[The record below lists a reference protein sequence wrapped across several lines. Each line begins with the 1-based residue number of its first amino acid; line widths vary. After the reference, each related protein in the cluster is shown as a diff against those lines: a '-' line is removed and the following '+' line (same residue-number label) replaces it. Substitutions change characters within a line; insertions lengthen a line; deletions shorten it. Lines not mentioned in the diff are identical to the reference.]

1 MGNDEEIRL
10 SSDIKFH
17 LVRKIECHKIMGL
30 TGPALLPHEAKYI
43 EFHRP
48 SGVILFERNIE
59 SSPQVRE
66 LIEQVHEKLSNDGLK
81 ALVMIDHEGDF
92 VSELKKL
99 IGVPPSSMALGATG
113 DPSFAREVAR
123 ETGRAM
129 HRLGVNVV
137 LAPVADCY
145 FNPSCSVTGIRTF
158 GRDPGRVAEFV
169 GETICGYGDVGVL
182 TCAKHFPG
190 HGSTRDD
197 SHMTLPRVKT
207 TLSELKESDLV
218 PFRRAVEAGVDM
230 MMMAHVAFS
239 FEEGGS
245 DPVPA
250 SFDRRIIQGVL
261 RDEFGF
267 DGVVIT
273 DALEMEGARVHVR
286 ARYGG
291 LAGGFERSIVAGAD
305 LLLYSAPVPER
316 IITQKDGEPMIAVD
330 VIQTIIDTLERV
342 VDRSRIDRKLE
353 EAAGQNEGVRN
364 LLRILD
370 ASETRIHALRKR
382 AGDIPAP
389 KRAKPEGNVI
399 HLHDY
404 SVTPGVYKTAA
415 EKSITLLRD
424 PSAFVPVSAGRKC
437 VVLPVESVASESL
450 KKQDVASF
458 VDALCRNFSGWES
471 FRPLVGFED
480 DESDSVRPVFEYPR
494 ATVIDATRYDPRLH
508 AAEEEFKLAKGQV
521 LLPVFSAR
529 GAPPDGF
536 LEGLSAFIERHGV
549 PFVIVTGWPIIEWI
563 PESVGCLLTFGAS
576 PQVAAALSAVLSG
589 KAEARGSL
597 DRVL

>member
-1 MGNDEEIRL
+1 MSNDRDIRL

-30 TGPALLPHEAKYI
+30 AGPALLPHEAKYI

-48 SGVILFERNIE
+48 SGIILFERNIE

-66 LIEQVHEKLSNDGLK
+66 LVADVHEKLSSDGLK
-81 ALVMIDHEGDF
+81 ALVMVDHEGDL
-92 VSELKKL
+92 VSELRKL
-99 IGVPPSSMALGATG
+99 IGVPPSAMAIGATG
-113 DPSFAREVAR
+113 DPSFARDVAN

-129 HRLGVNVV
+129 RRLGVNVV

-145 FNPSCSVTGIRTF
+145 LDPSCSVTGIRTF
-158 GRDPGRVAEFV
+158 GRDPDRVAAFV
-169 GETICGYGDVGVL
+169 EETIRGYAEAGIL
-182 TCAKHFPG
+182 TCVKHFPG

-197 SHMTLPRVKT
+197 SHLTLPRVKT
-207 TLSELKESDLV
+207 TLPELETGGLV
-218 PFRRAVEAGVDM
+218 PFQRAVAANVDM
-230 MMMAHVAFS
+230 VMMAHVAFS
-239 FEEGGS
+239 LGDGAG

-250 SFDRRIIQGVL
+250 SFDRRLIEGIL
-261 RDEFGF
+261 REKFGF
-267 DGVVIT
+267 EGVVIT

-291 LAGGFERSIVAGAD
+291 LAGGFERSILAGAD

-316 IITQKDGEPMIAVD
+316 ILTQKDGEPMIAVD

-370 ASETRIHALRKR
+370 TSEGRIRALRAR
-382 AGDIPAP
+382 AGDVLEP
-389 KRAKPEGNVI
+389 KKMKKEGNVI

-404 SVTPGVYKTAA
+404 SVAPAVYKTAA
-415 EKSITLLRD
+415 EKSVTLVRD
-424 PSAFVPVSAGRKC
+424 PSSFIPVGAGRRC
-437 VVLPVESVASESL
+437 VVLPVECTASPSL

-458 VDALCRNFSGWES
+458 ADALCRNFSGWES
-471 FRPLVGFED
+471 FRALVGFED
-480 DESDSVRPVFEYPR
+480 SGRSRIRPVFEYPR
-494 ATVIDATRYDPRLH
+494 ATVIDATRFDPRIH
-508 AAEEEFKLAKGQV
+508 GTPEEFEPAKGKV

-529 GAPPDGF
+529 GAPPEDF
-536 LEGLSAFIERHGV
+536 LEKLRDFMVEHGAPFIV
-549 PFVIVTGWPIIEWI
+549 VTGWPIIEWI
-563 PESVGCLLTFGAS
+563 PDSVGCLLTYGAS
-576 PQVAAALSAVLSG
+576 PQVAAAVSAVLAG
-589 KAEARGSL
+589 KAEAQGSL

>member
-1 MGNDEEIRL
+1 MGNDQDIRL

-30 TGPALLPHEAKYI
+30 AGPALLPHEAKYI

-59 SSPQVRE
+59 SSPQVRD
-66 LIEQVHEKLSNDGLK
+66 LVEQIHEKLSNDGLR
-81 ALVMIDHEGDF
+81 ALVMVDHEGDF

-99 IGVPPSSMALGATG
+99 IGVPPSPMAIGATG

-123 ETGRAM
+123 ETGKAM
-129 HRLGVNVV
+129 RRLGVNVV

-145 FNPSCSVTGIRTF
+145 FDPSCSVTGIRTF
-158 GRDPGRVAEFV
+158 GRDPERVAAFV
-169 GETICGYGDVGVL
+169 EETIRGYADAGVL

-197 SHMTLPRVKT
+197 SHLTLPRVRT
-207 TLSELKESDLV
+207 TLSELKENDLV
-218 PFRRAVEAGVDM
+218 PFRRAVDAGVDM
-230 MMMAHVAFS
+230 VMTAHVAFS
-239 FEEGGS
+239 FGEGAG

-250 SFDRRIIQGVL
+250 SFDRRLIQEIL

-267 DGVVIT
+267 AGVVIT

-291 LAGGFERSIVAGAD
+291 LAGGFERSILAGAD

-316 IITQKDGEPMIAVD
+316 IVTQKDGEPMIAVD

-342 VDRSRIDRKLE
+342 VDRSRIDKKLE

-370 ASETRIHALRKR
+370 TSEKRIRALRSR
-382 AGDIPAP
+382 AAEISEP
-389 KRAKPEGNVI
+389 KQAKHEGNVI
-399 HLHDY
+399 HLRDY

-415 EKSITLLRD
+415 ERSVTLVRD
-424 PSAFVPVSAGRKC
+424 PSSFIPVSAERKC
-437 VVLPVESVASESL
+437 VVLPVESSASQSL
-450 KKQDVASF
+450 KRQDVASF
-458 VDALCRNFSGWES
+458 ADTLCRNFSGWES

-480 DESDSVRPVFEYPR
+480 DGRGALRPVFEYPR
-494 ATVIDATRYDPRLH
+494 ATVIDATRFDPRLH
-508 AAEEEFKLAKGQV
+508 AAGDEFKLAKGKV

-536 LEGLSAFIERHGV
+536 LEGLEAFLVKYAV
-549 PFVIVTGWPIIEWI
+549 PFVVVTGWPILGWI
-563 PESVGCLLTFGAS
+563 PESVGCLLTYGAS
-576 PQVAAALSAVLSG
+576 PQVAAAVSAVLSG
-589 KAEARGSL
+589 KAEARGIL